1 MKYTH
6 ESQELN
12 ALLGKQVKIKL
23 FDGDTAV
30 GILRKDEH
38 YRRKY
43 FLQYSNPYDHY
54 NHAGIVFY
62 KSHLRKVELID
73 GYAETCFYTLV
84 APKGGTKEA
93 KVEKVQGFTD
103 GHFWYY
109 HKMGETGGILP
120 LAFNC
125 WYAIDRETGLSV
137 ASGDTLDEVAQAANS
152 ETTQKALEDTKKSEK
167 YYDDR
172 CLYTYLV
179 YKEIGL

>member
-23 FDGDTAV
+23 FDGDIAV
-30 GILRKDEH
+30 GILKKDKH
-38 YRRKY
+38 YRNKY

-54 NHAGIVFY
+54 NHAGIVFC

-84 APKGGTKEA
+84 TIRGGAKEA
-93 KVEKVQGFTD
+93 RVEKVQGFTD

-109 HKMGETGGILP
+109 HKMGETGGIFSLV
-120 LAFNC
+120 FNC
-125 WYAIDRETGLSV
+125 WYAIDRETGLAV
-137 ASGDTLDEVAQAANS
+137 ASGDTLDEVAQTANS
-152 ETTQKALEDTKKSEK
+152 EATQRALEDTKKTDK
-167 YYDDR
+167 YYNDC
-172 CLYTYLV
+172 CLYTRLMC
-179 YKEIGL
+179 KELGL